1 MAQNQ
6 KPTELQSLRRS
17 MRRQILGGVAVI
29 ALLGGGLGVW
39 ASTTTLAG
47 AVIASGQIA
56 VDSNVKKVQHPTGG
70 IVGEIRVKDGSSV
83 KTGDLLMKLDETVTR
98 ANLAVLVT
106 QLDELEAR
114 QARLAAERDDLK
126 AIKFPDL
133 LTSRVKVPGVAAA
146 MAR

>member
-6 KPTELQSLRRS
+6 KPTELQSIRRS
-17 MRRQILGGVAVI
+17 IRRQILGGFAVLV
-29 ALLGGGLGVW
+29 LLFGGLGGL

-47 AVIASGQIA
+47 AVIAAGEIV

-106 QLDELEAR
+106 QLDELEGR
-114 QARLAAERDDLK
+114 QARLAAERDDQK
-126 AIKFPDL
+126 TIKFPEV
-133 LTSRVKVPGVAAA
+133 LTLR
-146 MAR
+146 